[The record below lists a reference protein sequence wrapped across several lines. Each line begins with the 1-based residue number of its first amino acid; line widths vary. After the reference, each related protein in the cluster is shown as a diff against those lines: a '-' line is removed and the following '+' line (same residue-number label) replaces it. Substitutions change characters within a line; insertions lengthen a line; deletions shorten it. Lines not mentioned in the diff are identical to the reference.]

1 MKENPDGTDPVDL
14 STAAPVMRNG
24 QNENPKLDKPQEV
37 THDQDKGMT
46 KNVEGSNV
54 PGLVEQSGSKLLRM
68 EQNGGMLNEKGLPS
82 EFATRISRLLTII
95 AIKHDKVISVQI

>member
-14 STAAPVMRNG
+14 STAAPVMRNS
-24 QNENPKLDKPQEV
+24 PDKLDKPQEV
-37 THDQDKGMT
+37 THDQDKGLT

-54 PGLVEQSGSKLLRM
+54 TGLVEQSGSKLLRM
-68 EQNGGMLNEKGLPS
+68 EQNGGILNEKGLPS

-95 AIKHDKVISVQI
+95 AIKHDKVI